1 MPLPIVHAVTTP
13 DLLLGADFARR
24 AAAVMAALGRRGAVQ
39 LRGAEVPARRLLA
52 VALELAPLQA
62 ETGCWL
68 VVNDRLDVARAAA
81 ARGVQLTSR
90 SMTVADARRVAPGLP
105 IGASIHSV
113 EEARIAADAGADWLV
128 AGHVFQTESHPG
140 EEERGMPFLAAVCAA
155 SPVPVIAIGGITPA
169 DVPALRAAGSHGVAV
184 IRGIWGASDPERAA
198 TDYLS
203 AYDADAG
210 SGRPDDRPHG
220 ERRAAC
226 DP

>member
-1 MPLPIVHAVTTP
+1 MPIPIVHAVTTP
-13 DLLLGADFARR
+13 DLLLGAGFARR
-24 AAAVMAALGRRGAVQ
+24 ATAVMEALGGRGAVQ
-39 LRGAEVPARRLLA
+39 LRGAGVPARRLLA
-52 VALELAPLQA
+52 LALELAPVQA

-68 VVNDRLDVARAAA
+68 VVNDRLDVALAAA
-81 ARGVQLTSR
+81 ARGGQLTSR
-90 SMTVADARRVAPGLP
+90 SMTVTDARRVAPGLP
-105 IGASIHSV
+105 LGASVHSV
-113 EEARIAADAGADWLV
+113 AEARVAANAGADWLV
-128 AGHVFQTESHPG
+128 AGHVFQTASHPG
-140 EEERGMPFLAAVCAA
+140 REERGIPFLAAVCAA
-155 SPVPVIAIGGITPA
+155 STVPVIAIGGVTPA

-184 IRGIWGASDPERAA
+184 IRGIWGAGDPERAA